1 MQLQPQHQF
10 KHLTLTYPACWLWIP
25 LALHHPRRRTNQP
38 IPEVLANTHLDKHLT
53 LHRSC
58 VDPIPVWDQYSHT
71 LHRHT
76 RSPTPQTT
84 IDPIPAEFA
93 HINWCTNWTG
103 YWLHSLTLMPAGQTH
118 HWQNIPIKCFPT
130 CWHQTH
136 QLLLHVPADHD
147 CIWHVPCRWTH
158 PWPRHCRQQT
168 LPPIKAV
175 ILAIFPSR
183 TTQQTRKALLAT
195 PSTPHLVQPTPAL
208 VHSPRPMATNL
219 Q

>member
-71 LHRHT
+71 LHRHN

-93 HINWCTNWTG
+93 HIN
-103 YWLHSLTLMPAGQTH
+103 
-118 HWQNIPIKCFPT
+118 
-130 CWHQTH
+130 
-136 QLLLHVPADHD
+136 
-147 CIWHVPCRWTH
+147 
-158 PWPRHCRQQT
+158 
-168 LPPIKAV
+168 
-175 ILAIFPSR
+175 
-183 TTQQTRKALLAT
+183 
-195 PSTPHLVQPTPAL
+195 
-208 VHSPRPMATNL
+208 
-219 Q
+219 